1 MVIAKLQAWVYAAL
15 ALIGAVFGAY
25 VLGRVKGTSVARVE
39 RLESE
44 LDDMQEAYDVAHEIG
59 GIDRDD
65 IDERLDKWM
74 RD

>member
-1 MVIAKLQAWVYAAL
+1 MVFVKLKVWLSAAL
-15 ALIGAVFGAY
+15 AVVGALLGVY
-25 VLGRVKGTSVARVE
+25 VLGVSKGRSVARTE

-65 IDERLDKWM
+65 IDNRLDKWM

>member
-1 MVIAKLQAWVYAAL
+1 MAFVKLKAWLYGAV
-15 ALIGAVFGAY
+15 ALIGAILGAY
-25 VLGRVKGTSVARVE
+25 VLGRTKGASVARVE

-59 GIDRDD
+59 GIDRDA
-65 IDERLDKWM
+65 IDKRLDKWM

>member
-1 MVIAKLQAWVYAAL
+1 MVFVKLKVWFSAAL
-15 ALIGAVFGAY
+15 ALIGAILGAY
-25 VLGRVKGTSVARVE
+25 VLGRVKGASVARVE

-44 LDDMQEAYDVAHEIG
+44 RDDMQEAYDVAHEIG
-59 GIDRDD
+59 GIDRDA

>member
-1 MVIAKLQAWVYAAL
+1 MAFVKFKAWLYGAG
-15 ALIGAVFGAY
+15 ALIGAILGAY
-25 VLGRVKGTSVARVE
+25 ALGRVKGASVARVE

-59 GIDRDD
+59 GIDRDA

>member
-1 MVIAKLQAWVYAAL
+1 MAFVKFKAWLYGAV
-15 ALIGAVFGAY
+15 ALIGAILGAY
-25 VLGRVKGTSVARVE
+25 VLGRAKGASVARVE

-59 GIDRDD
+59 GLDRPAV
-65 IDERLDKWM
+65 DERLGKWM